1 MHREGSTPR
10 PNGPGRRKEMESPPR
25 LGLGTI
31 YKASFVEE
39 LILLL
44 EYGFGI

>member
-1 MHREGSTPR
+1 MPWLS
-10 PNGPGRRKEMESPPR
+10 GPGQRKEMESPPR

-44 EYGFGI
+44 EYEFGV